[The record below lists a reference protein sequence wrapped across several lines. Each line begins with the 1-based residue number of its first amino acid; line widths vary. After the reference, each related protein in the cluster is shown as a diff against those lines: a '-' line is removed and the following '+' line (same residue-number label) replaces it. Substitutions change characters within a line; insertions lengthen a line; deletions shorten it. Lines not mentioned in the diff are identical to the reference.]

1 MPCFNP
7 QTNKSESTAFAMTK
21 IEKVAKNSR
30 ESSDERGFLLNN
42 SSAKKAISQ
51 ELWFNYFTD
60 ILYSKGLIKAEHKAK
75 INNQIATKNSNKFLN
90 N

>member
-1 MPCFNP
+1 
-7 QTNKSESTAFAMTK
+7 MTK
-21 IEKVAKNSR
+21 TESAAKNSH
-30 ESSDERGFLLNN
+30 ESSVERGFLLNN

-60 ILYSKGLIKAEHKAK
+60 TLYSKGLIKAEHKAK
-75 INNQIATKNSNKFLN
+75 LNNQIAAKNSNKFLN